1 MASFFPLFNG
11 PGVLNTVSLLNAIKY
26 SAHPSEQHIQLP
38 PPVPIRVTQTGGG
51 GSAAK
56 SRSGLR
62 YSLKQFK
69 RSVLSKIYQF
79 KDQLR

>member
-26 SAHPSEQHIQLP
+26 SAHPSLQHIQLP

-51 GSAAK
+51 QASDTAL
-56 SRSGLR
+56 S
-62 YSLKQFK
+62 SLKEV
-69 RSVLSKIYQF
+69 S
-79 KDQLR
+79 